1 MRLKGRAREKG
12 ARRKGGARVRARE
25 KAARVRLLLLGSPNC
40 GKSTLFNALTGGH
53 AKTGNWHGVTVGAQ
67 AGAADLAGLPAEVV
81 DLPGLYSLRTYSME
95 EGAARRA
102 VQAGGY
108 DLAVCVADALT
119 LPRALALVRQVRA
132 SGRPAALV
140 VTMRDLLARR
150 DGYLDA
156 EGLSARLGI
165 PVCALSA
172 HRRADVARLRIFLR
186 DACQRRASA
195 PAALPPAPARAAS
208 AAMGEGERGEQ
219 SASVFP
225 ARPRA
230 ARAGGKGQNVPP
242 AMEGEDVP
250 FGEDA
255 ALLDGVYAPGRPPSA
270 LADRLLL
277 DPKCAL
283 PLFAAILLSVFFLA
297 FARGMP
303 GMLAKDAL
311 EGLFAR
317 LGERLAAVAEGA
329 GAPVAGEFL
338 RSLCGSAGMLLSFL
352 PQIVLLELALA
363 LLEESGLLSALAFL
377 TDGLFRRV
385 GLTGRAVFSLLMG
398 FGCTAA
404 AILTTR
410 GLENKPLQRRVIAIL
425 GYVSCGAKMPVYLTV
440 ASAFFARPFLAV
452 VALYAAGVLLAFA
465 AALLLR
471 RLIPGEE
478 TFVLELAHPQIPRL
492 RPVLRS
498 LLFSAKQFIIKVA
511 TVVTAFLILLW
522 VLLSFDFSFGYVGV
536 GSGESILARISRVLA
551 LLFWPMGAGKWQ
563 VALAALS
570 GLVAKESV
578 AGTLALFY
586 DDLAAAF
593 TPASAVAFL
602 VFILTCSPC
611 VSAIAA
617 AAREMGTRRALTLAA
632 AQTGIA
638 FVLSYLVYGL
648 LCCGALAAC
657 VFAFA
662 LPPLLIA
669 YRKCDHE
676 KIHRPKK
683 PKPQRFHRRSVR
695 PGLLRPRPPAAR
707 PRRAGQ
713 RRARRQKCRA
723 VRGRRGRLLH
733 DRARGAKAL
742 LRRRLSRRKYPHRR

>member
-1 MRLKGRAREKG
+1 MRLKGREKG
-12 ARRKGGARVRARE
+12 AARGQ
-25 KAARVRLLLLGSPNC
+25 KRVRLLLLGSPNC

-53 AKTGNWHGVTVGAQ
+53 AKTGNWHGVTVGAL

-95 EGAARRA
+95 EGAASRA
-102 VQAGGY
+102 AQAGEY

-132 SGRPAALV
+132 LGRPAALV

-150 DGYLDA
+150 GGFLDA
-156 EGLSARLGI
+156 EGLSARLGM

-172 HRRADVARLRIFLR
+172 HRRADVARLRAFLR
-186 DACQRRASA
+186 DACQRTVSAPASA
-195 PAALPPAPARAAS
+195 PAAS
-208 AAMGEGERGEQ
+208 AVEGERGGQ
-219 SASVFP
+219 AACVFP
-225 ARPRA
+225 ARPRR
-230 ARAGGKGQNVPP
+230 ARAGGKERSVP
-242 AMEGEDVP
+242 AAAA
-250 FGEDA
+250 GEDA
-255 ALLDGVYAPGRPPSA
+255 PLGGEDAQPGGEDALLDGVYAPGRPPSA
-270 LADRLLL
+270 LADKLFL
-277 DPKCAL
+277 DPKFAL
-283 PLFAAILLSVFFLA
+283 PLFAFILLSVFFIA

-303 GMLAKDAL
+303 GMLAKEAL
-311 EGLFAR
+311 EGLLAGA
-317 LGERLAAVAEGA
+317 GERLAAAAEGA

-377 TDGLFRRV
+377 TDGIFRRV
-385 GLTGRAVFSLLMG
+385 GLTGRAAFSLLMG

-410 GLENKPLQRRVIAIL
+410 GLENKPLQRRAIAIL
-425 GYVSCGAKMPVYLTV
+425 GYVSCGAKLPVYLAV
-440 ASAFFARPFLAV
+440 ASAFFARPFIAV

-478 TFVLELAHPQIPRL
+478 TFVLELAHPQFPRL

-511 TVVTAFLILLW
+511 TVVTAFFIALW
-522 VLLSFDFSFGYVGV
+522 VLLSFDFSLGYVGV
-536 GSGESILARISRVLA
+536 GSEESILARVCRVLA

-578 AGTLALFY
+578 AATLALFY
-586 DDLAAAF
+586 GDLTAAF

-611 VSAIAA
+611 ASAIAA
-617 AAREMGTRRALTLAA
+617 AAREMGARRALRLAA

-638 FVLSYLVYGL
+638 FLLSYLVYGL

-657 VFAFA
+657 VCALA
-662 LPPLLIA
+662 LPPLIFW
-669 YRKCDHE
+669 YRKRDHE
-676 KIHRPKK
+676 KIHRRKAA
-683 PKPQRFHRRSVR
+683 KPQRLHRRSVR
-695 PGLLRPRPPAAR
+695 PRFLRPRPPAAR
-707 PRRAGQ
+707 PRRAGE
-713 RRARRQKCRA
+713 RRARRQKRPS
-723 VRGRRGRLLH
+723 RSGRRGRLLH

>member
-1 MRLKGRAREKG
+1 MRLKGREKG
-12 ARRKGGARVRARE
+12 AARGQ
-25 KAARVRLLLLGSPNC
+25 KRVRLLLLGSPNC

-53 AKTGNWHGVTVGAQ
+53 AKTGNWHGVTVGAL

-95 EGAARRA
+95 EGAASRA
-102 VQAGGY
+102 AQAGEY

-119 LPRALALVRQVRA
+119 LPRALALVRQVRVL
-132 SGRPAALV
+132 GRPAALV

-150 DGYLDA
+150 GGFLDA
-156 EGLSARLGI
+156 EGLSARLGM

-172 HRRADVARLRIFLR
+172 HRRADVARLRTVLR
-186 DACQRRASA
+186 DACQRTSLV
-195 PAALPPAPARAAS
+195 PAAVPPVSARAAPPVSVAVPPVSARAAS
-208 AAMGEGERGEQ
+208 VAAGEGERGGQ
-219 SASVFP
+219 AACVFP

-230 ARAGGKGQNVPP
+230 ARAGGKERGVP
-242 AMEGEDVP
+242 AAAAGEDAP
-250 FGEDA
+250 LGGEDA

-270 LADRLLL
+270 LADKLFL
-277 DPKCAL
+277 DPKFAL
-283 PLFAAILLSVFFLA
+283 PLFAFILLSVFFLA

-303 GMLAKDAL
+303 GMLAKEAL
-311 EGLFAR
+311 EGLLA
-317 LGERLAAVAEGA
+317 GAGDRLAAAAEGA

-352 PQIVLLELALA
+352 PQIALLELALA

-377 TDGLFRRV
+377 TDGIFRRV
-385 GLTGRAVFSLLMG
+385 GLTGRAAFSLLMG

-410 GLENKPLQRRVIAIL
+410 GLENKPLQRRAIAIL
-425 GYVSCGAKMPVYLTV
+425 GYVSCGAKLPVYLAV
-440 ASAFFARPFLAV
+440 VSAFFARPFIAV

-478 TFVLELAHPQIPRL
+478 TFVLELAHPQFPRL

-578 AGTLALFY
+578 AATLALFY
-586 DDLAAAF
+586 GDLTAAF

-611 VSAIAA
+611 ASAIAA
-617 AAREMGTRRALTLAA
+617 AAREMGARRALRLAA

-638 FVLSYLVYGL
+638 FLLSYLVYGL

-657 VFAFA
+657 VCALA
-662 LPPLLIA
+662 LPPLIFW
-669 YRKCDHE
+669 YRKREHE

-683 PKPQRFHRRSVR
+683 PNAQRLHRRSVR
-695 PGLLRPRPPAAR
+695 PRFLRPRPPAAR
-707 PRRAGQ
+707 PRRAGE
-713 RRARRQKCRA
+713 RRARRQKRRA
-723 VRGRRGRLLH
+723 VCGRRGRLLH

-742 LRRRLSRRKYPHRR
+742 LRRRLSR